1 MSKIAE
7 FLGEAGLFYLAT
19 VDGDQPALRPLG
31 LFIEDEE
38 GVVRFGIGDFK
49 AVYRQ
54 LKANPKCQIV
64 ACKGMDWLRYTGEAV
79 FEDDPKYVEIA
90 LEKVPPLRDIYNEET
105 GNKMAVFRLENADAR
120 IIHMMGE
127 GDKIL

>member
-1 MSKIAE
+1 MSKIAD
-7 FLGEAGLFYLAT
+7 FLTEAGVFYLAT
-19 VDGDQPALRPLG
+19 VDGDQPAVRPLG
-31 LFIEDEE
+31 LFIEDEA

-49 AVYRQ
+49 AVTKQ

-64 ACKGMDWLRYTGEAV
+64 ACKGIDWLRYTGEAV
-79 FEDDPKYVEIA
+79 FEDDPKYVEDA
-90 LEKVPPLRDIYNEET
+90 LTKMPGLREIYNEET
-105 GNKMAVFRLENADAR
+105 GNKMAVFRLDNADAR